1 MASFCSS
8 CGTALTGAF
17 CTNCGASS
25 QAPATT
31 APAAAYNAPVA
42 APKRPMNPAVAKMI
56 LPIGLAAV
64 LVLSLAIGI
73 TQALQ
78 ISKHAAAAAAASDL
92 AISSYDS
99 ADSFDSLAADARIS
113 KEACY
118 YNDYC
123 SSDSYSNWINIVDTD
138 ESLAESSR
146 QTATEASLEADRE
159 NKAKTASQVA
169 SIVGFVFAGLS
180 AAGLGVVLVLRGRKK
195 KAAPVV
201 TYDADAATPAE

>member
-1 MASFCSS
+1 
-8 CGTALTGAF
+8 
-17 CTNCGASS
+17 
-25 QAPATT
+25 
-31 APAAAYNAPVA
+31 
-42 APKRPMNPAVAKMI
+42 MNPAVTKLI

-78 ISKHAAAAAAASDL
+78 VSKHEAAAAAASDL

-138 ESLAESSR
+138 EALAESSR
-146 QTATEASLEADRE
+146 QTADEAFLEADRE
-159 NKAKTASQVA
+159 TKAKTGSQVA

-180 AAGLGVVLVLRGRKK
+180 AAGLGLVLVLRGRKK
-195 KAAPVV
+195 KPAPVV

>member
-1 MASFCSS
+1 MASFCTS
-8 CGTALTGAF
+8 CGTTLTGAF
-17 CTNCGASS
+17 CTNCGASQS
-25 QAPATT
+25 QSNA
-31 APAAAYNAPVA
+31 APAAAYSAPIS
-42 APKRPMNPAVAKMI
+42 APKRPKNPAVAKLI

-78 ISKHAAAAAAASDL
+78 ISKHAAAAEAASDL
-92 AISSYDS
+92 AISSFDS

-113 KEACY
+113 RDACY
-118 YNDYC
+118 YNIYC

-159 NKAKTASQVA
+159 YKAKTASQVA

-201 TYDADAATPAE
+201 TYDADASSPLL